1 MPVAPTPAPSCDH
14 QTYVQTLPG
23 VLWGQNCS
31 IENHRFKRLSW
42 EFRMW
47 CVQCPVQCLQHGVDS
62 ASIGFFLPVSGLW
75 FLLLLWFIGWEDS
88 RLPHWGSWIRNI
100 QGQCSSNNP
109 LMLWPWAISRVTW
122 ASSTEKWETWTWW
135 LKCPFWDD
143 TSWSLEDAGQDWK
156 EEGCQEYF
164 MRKNAKSWLCE
175 IKQND
180 VGGGVA
186 NQCQIFED

>member
-1 MPVAPTPAPSCDH
+1 MTRHCQVSSGGKTAPLRTTDSKDYHENLGC
-14 QTYVQTLPG
+14 G
-23 VLWGQNCS
+23 VFNAQSSVWNVEWTQQVLGS
-31 IENHRFKRLSW
+31 
-42 EFRMW
+42 
-47 CVQCPVQCLQHGVDS
+47 
-62 ASIGFFLPVSGLW
+62 FFLSLVSCLW
-75 FLLLLWFIGWEDS
+75 FLLLLWFIAREDS
-88 RLPHWGSWIRNI
+88 CLPHWGSWIRNS

-156 EEGCQEYF
+156 KEGCQEYF

-180 VGGGVA
+180 VGGGG
-186 NQCQIFED
+186 C